1 MVSLN
6 DASAVKGIDPDIENG
21 VSATTAVTE
30 DLIARLTLA
39 AYDAALRQGIQ
50 GNFTD
55 LQLEIWREIGQVIH
69 QFQRGAPLGR
79 LPSQHSSREWILED
93 SLT

>member
-1 MVSLN
+1 MVSIN
-6 DASAVKGIDPDIENG
+6 DSRGVGDIENDIKAA
-21 VSATTAVTE
+21 SAATE

-50 GNFTD
+50 GNFND

-79 LPSQHSSREWILED
+79 VASQHSSREWILED